1 MTDATRRLAE
11 ARIDVEALEP
21 VRVKGISEPMP
32 VFALR
37 RVRSA
42 EEARPASK
50 RTPFVGRRAELMQL
64 RGMLDAC
71 TGEAAHGQTV
81 YIRGEPG
88 IGKTRLVEELARYAI
103 ERGLACHRGLVLPFG
118 VGKGQDAVRSLVRS
132 LLGVSVGSDESE
144 RRRAA
149 EVALAKGRLDSDHEV
164 FLNDL
169 LDLAQP
175 TNQRTLYDA
184 MDNATRNEGKRS
196 VASALLAA
204 AAIRQPTLAVVED
217 VHWADAVTLAHLA
230 MLTKTVATCPALLV
244 MTSRI
249 DGDQLDQSWRASTL
263 GSPFFTIDVG
273 PLMTAD
279 SVALIAEFMDVSDP
293 LAEGCLARAAGNP
306 LFLEQLLRA
315 AKEGSVEKLPDSVQS
330 LVIARV
336 DRLSARDK
344 RALQA
349 ASVVGQRFTG
359 ELVRHLVQDD
369 KYRCDELVAH
379 FLIRAEGNGYLFS
392 HALIQEG
399 VYSSILKRER
409 AKLHEAAAQWFSE
422 RDLVLRA
429 EHLDRAGNS
438 GAAEAYLL
446 AARSQA
452 NAYRYDSALRLC
464 ERGHGVA
471 SEPRMRHELACL
483 KGELLH
489 DTGESEASIA
499 AYTAA
504 LDEAPDEV
512 SRCEAL
518 VGVGYALVMVFG

>member
-1 MTDATRRLAE
+1 
-11 ARIDVEALEP
+11 
-21 VRVKGISEPMP
+21 
-32 VFALR
+32 
-37 RVRSA
+37 
-42 EEARPASK
+42 
-50 RTPFVGRRAELMQL
+50 
-64 RGMLDAC
+64 
-71 TGEAAHGQTV
+71 
-81 YIRGEPG
+81 
-88 IGKTRLVEELARYAI
+88 
-103 ERGLACHRGLVLPFG
+103 
-118 VGKGQDAVRSLVRS
+118 
-132 LLGVSVGSDESE
+132 
-144 RRRAA
+144 
-149 EVALAKGRLDSDHEV
+149 
-164 FLNDL
+164 
-169 LDLAQP
+169 
-175 TNQRTLYDA
+175 
-184 MDNATRNEGKRS
+184 
-196 VASALLAA
+196 
-204 AAIRQPTLAVVED
+204 
-217 VHWADAVTLAHLA
+217 
-230 MLTKTVATCPALLV
+230 

-249 DGDQLDQSWRASTL
+249 DGDQLDQSWRATTL

-279 SVALIAEFMDVSDP
+279 SVALIAEFIDVSDP
-293 LAEGCLARAAGNP
+293 LAEGCLERAAGNP

-349 ASVVGQRFTG
+349 ASVVGQRFTA
-359 ELVRHLVQDD
+359 ELVRHLVHDD
-369 KYRCDELVAH
+369 QYRCDELVAH
-379 FLIRAEGNGYLFS
+379 SLIRAEGDGYLFS

-409 AKLHEAAAQWFSE
+409 AKLHEAAAHWFSE

-429 EHLDRAGNS
+429 EHLDRAGNPAPPKRICS
-438 GAAEAYLL
+438 PPGARQTPTASTAPCV
-446 AARSQA
+446 
-452 NAYRYDSALRLC
+452 SA

-518 VGVGYALVMVFG
+518 VGVAAGMRLTTDYAGAMRSSGRGRAHRKERHGFQCCLLGCITLRGNVCFSLGQIERCREEHLLALESARRTGAGDLEARALGGLGDAAYAAGKMRTAFEHYTACLRSLPGPGLRAHRDRLSGDGAVLADVFVPVRRCDERGHRRRGGRKKGATRQGGDECARSHLSHRVYPPVMSTRSWGAQTRVSTSRTGWAPRHGHRCSCYGAV